1 MAPGGF
7 PESFLALEDEE
18 SFRWRMD
25 FLRSYVEREIPL
37 LGGRL
42 PAEVLR
48 RFLTMLA
55 HLQGSS

>member
-37 LGGRL
+37 LGGGF
-42 PAEVLR
+42 PR
-48 RFLTMLA
+48 RCSAASSPCWPTFR
-55 HLQGSS
+55 GSS